1 MTSRVWWRWALLTAC
16 AVSQACGESTPPPGI
31 SALRD
36 GLDAWDWA
44 MVALYALAMLGI
56 GLYYSRR
63 NKSAEDYYVG
73 GRTMSPIMVG
83 LSLFATMISTISYLS
98 TPGEIIR
105 HGPGFLADVLA
116 LPFSYFIVGFLIIPY
131 ISKLP
136 VTSANEILYN
146 RFGSGVRMLGCIIFL
161 LIRFI
166 WMGLIIYTSSKV
178 VVVAIG
184 LHGQTTPYV
193 ACAIGIVT
201 VVYASLGGI
210 RAVVLTDAIQAIILF
225 FGVIAAIVIITV
237 KLGGIAWFPT
247 QWAPNWDSQP
257 FASYDPRVRTTVV
270 GMIVSSTT
278 WWICTAGADQMAI
291 QRFMST
297 RNPQAARRAF
307 LINNISTG
315 LVTLLLGVLGFALL
329 GFFRANPQYL
339 TESMNLSENADSLFP
354 YFIVHFT
361 GYGIAG
367 LIMAGILAAA
377 MSSLSSGINS
387 TCTVI
392 NTDIVERYFKKGLG
406 DAQRMA
412 LAKGTSFFVG
422 FSAILLSLVIQ
433 NVSGNLLEVTSK
445 TSNLLIAPL
454 FGLFFFA
461 MFVRFATPLGAVF
474 GSAYGFLAAFLMA
487 FGDLAGWPPLSWQWI
502 TPTALVVDIAT
513 GTLCCLIRTQGRST
527 VFKLALCAVYALP
540 LIAVAVVFALAC
552 LGHRAL

>member
-1 MTSRVWWRWALLTAC
+1 MTIGVWSRVAMLIAC
-16 AVSQACGESTPPPGI
+16 AASHARAEDAPPPGAP
-31 SALRD
+31 SVRD
-36 GLDAWDWA
+36 GLDSLDWT
-44 MVALYALAMLGI
+44 MVALYALAMLAI

-73 GRTMSPIMVG
+73 GRTMSPIMIG

-116 LPFSYFIVGFLIIPY
+116 LPFSYLIVGFLIIPY

-166 WMGLIIYTSSKV
+166 WMGLIIYTASKV

-184 LHGQTTPYV
+184 LDAHTTPYV

-210 RAVVLTDAIQAIILF
+210 RAVVLTDAVQAIILF

-237 KLGGIAWFPT
+237 KLGGVGWFPA
-247 QWAPNWDSQP
+247 QWASNWDTQP

-270 GMIVSSTT
+270 GIIVSSTT

-291 QRFMST
+291 QRFMAT
-297 RNPQAARRAF
+297 RNPRAARRAF

-339 TESMNLSENADSLFP
+339 TDSMNLRENADALFP

-361 GYGIAG
+361 GFGLAG

-377 MSSLSSGINS
+377 MSSLSSGINA

-392 NTDIVERYFKKGLG
+392 NTDIVERYFKKDLG
-406 DAQRMA
+406 EKQRMA

-422 FSAILLSLVIQ
+422 FSAILLSLAIQ

-461 MFVRFATPLGAVF
+461 MFVPFATPIGAVF

-502 TPTALVVDIAT
+502 TPTALVVDITA

-527 VFKLALCAVYALP
+527 LFKLVLCVACAAP
-540 LIAVAVVFALAC
+540 LTAIAVLFAMAC
-552 LGHRAL
+552 LGIAAH